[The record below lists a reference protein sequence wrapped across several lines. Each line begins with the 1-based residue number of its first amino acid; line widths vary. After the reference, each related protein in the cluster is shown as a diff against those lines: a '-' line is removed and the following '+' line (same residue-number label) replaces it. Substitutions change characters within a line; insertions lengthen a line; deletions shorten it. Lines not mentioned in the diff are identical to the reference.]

1 MAPADVQ
8 RVAFEIVARNNECE
22 PSVLA
27 ADRQGRALL
36 ITFQVTSVGKQHI
49 FQIPELNVRT
59 TLPAETQVSVPVL
72 VERSG
77 NYSYGCNSFPWL
89 GPLAAKGKLAIK

>member
-8 RVAFEIVARNNECE
+8 RVAFEVVARNNQCE

-59 TLPAETQVSVPVL
+59 TLPADTQVSLPVL

-77 NYSYGCNSFPWL
+77 IYWYGCNSFPWL